1 MLRIFRKKYPVVRQH
16 DESDCAAAALA
27 TICKFYKKELT
38 IMKVREI
45 IGTDAYGTSVQGI
58 VSGAEKL
65 GFEAKAIKIPIDEI
79 DSAYTLPAI
88 AHVTTETGL
97 NHFVVINKI
106 KNGKFWLS
114 DPAKGAV
121 EQTKEELTKRFTGV
135 LVILLPKSEFET
147 NYLAKTTMWQLFKMV
162 MLPHKKM
169 LATVILCSFALTV
182 LGILSSLFS
191 KVVFDEIIPYQL
203 KKTLYVYLIIFAF
216 VGLIQVFLS
225 YFRTHVLLFLSR
237 KIDIPVLLGYYNHV
251 LRLPYQFF
259 ATRRVGDIL
268 TRFQDAMTIK
278 DIFSQ
283 VSVSL
288 VLDLSL
294 AVFTGIA
301 LVKINLMLFILVLTV
316 VLANVALIY
325 LFKKSYKR
333 ISELGTART
342 QTAEKISELDS
353 QKKLKQTDTNLF
365 TLIANKDGV
374 VHYLTPVKTGLGLQG
389 FQPIAQMDKGKNSK
403 LVGEVYISA
412 QDRSKIKVGNTT
424 KLSLA
429 GVNQTKYGLLTG
441 KIKSISDGT
450 ITQGSGEQTQVL
462 YQVNVALD
470 KMTLTSGG
478 EEILAKASMPT
489 VASIVYEKENYMEWL
504 LEQLNFMKEK

>member
-1 MLRIFRKKYPVVRQH
+1 MLGACGAKEETTVFQQELPSELQGKNLGSSDLKITHKGVKIIKVVSESEIPLTFGLGA
-16 DESDCAAAALA
+16 DELA
-27 TICKFYKKELT
+27 DAKKE
-38 IMKVREI
+38 IE
-45 IGTDAYGTSVQGI
+45 DN
-58 VSGAEKL
+58 AEL
-65 GFEAKAIKIPIDEI
+65 SQEE
-79 DSAYTLPAI
+79 
-88 AHVTTETGL
+88 
-97 NHFVVINKI
+97 
-106 KNGKFWLS
+106 KNNLLAEMEKELKNQSQNQS
-114 DPAKGAV
+114 DN
-121 EQTKEELTKRFTGV
+121 TKQ
-135 LVILLPKSEFET
+135 
-147 NYLAKTTMWQLFKMV
+147 QL
-162 MLPHKKM
+162 
-169 LATVILCSFALTV
+169 
-182 LGILSSLFS
+182 
-191 KVVFDEIIPYQL
+191 
-203 KKTLYVYLIIFAF
+203 
-216 VGLIQVFLS
+216 
-225 YFRTHVLLFLSR
+225 
-237 KIDIPVLLGYYNHV
+237 
-251 LRLPYQFF
+251 
-259 ATRRVGDIL
+259 
-268 TRFQDAMTIK
+268 
-278 DIFSQ
+278 
-283 VSVSL
+283 
-288 VLDLSL
+288 
-294 AVFTGIA
+294 
-301 LVKINLMLFILVLTV
+301 
-316 VLANVALIY
+316 
-325 LFKKSYKR
+325 

-478 EEILAKASMPT
+478 EEILAKASMQT

>member
-1 MLRIFRKKYPVVRQH
+1 MLGPCGAKEETTVFQQELPSELQGKNLGSSDLKITHKGVKIIKVVSESEIPLTFGLGA
-16 DESDCAAAALA
+16 DELA
-27 TICKFYKKELT
+27 DAKKE
-38 IMKVREI
+38 IE
-45 IGTDAYGTSVQGI
+45 DN
-58 VSGAEKL
+58 AEL
-65 GFEAKAIKIPIDEI
+65 SQEE
-79 DSAYTLPAI
+79 
-88 AHVTTETGL
+88 
-97 NHFVVINKI
+97 
-106 KNGKFWLS
+106 KNNLLAEMEKELKNQSQNQS
-114 DPAKGAV
+114 DN
-121 EQTKEELTKRFTGV
+121 TKQ
-135 LVILLPKSEFET
+135 
-147 NYLAKTTMWQLFKMV
+147 QL
-162 MLPHKKM
+162 
-169 LATVILCSFALTV
+169 
-182 LGILSSLFS
+182 
-191 KVVFDEIIPYQL
+191 
-203 KKTLYVYLIIFAF
+203 
-216 VGLIQVFLS
+216 
-225 YFRTHVLLFLSR
+225 
-237 KIDIPVLLGYYNHV
+237 
-251 LRLPYQFF
+251 
-259 ATRRVGDIL
+259 
-268 TRFQDAMTIK
+268 
-278 DIFSQ
+278 
-283 VSVSL
+283 
-288 VLDLSL
+288 
-294 AVFTGIA
+294 
-301 LVKINLMLFILVLTV
+301 
-316 VLANVALIY
+316 
-325 LFKKSYKR
+325 

>member
-65 GFEAKAIKIPIDEI
+65 GFEAKAIKISIDEI

-191 KVVFDEIIPYQL
+191 KV
-203 KKTLYVYLIIFAF
+203 
-216 VGLIQVFLS
+216 S
-225 YFRTHVLLFLSR
+225 
-237 KIDIPVLLGYYNHV
+237 
-251 LRLPYQFF
+251 
-259 ATRRVGDIL
+259 L
-268 TRFQDAMTIK
+268 TKSFP
-278 DIFSQ
+278 
-283 VSVSL
+283 
-288 VLDLSL
+288 
-294 AVFTGIA
+294 
-301 LVKINLMLFILVLTV
+301 INLKRPYMFI
-316 VLANVALIY
+316 
-325 LFKKSYKR
+325 
-333 ISELGTART
+333 
-342 QTAEKISELDS
+342 
-353 QKKLKQTDTNLF
+353 
-365 TLIANKDGV
+365 
-374 VHYLTPVKTGLGLQG
+374 
-389 FQPIAQMDKGKNSK
+389 
-403 LVGEVYISA
+403 
-412 QDRSKIKVGNTT
+412 
-424 KLSLA
+424 
-429 GVNQTKYGLLTG
+429 
-441 KIKSISDGT
+441 
-450 ITQGSGEQTQVL
+450 
-462 YQVNVALD
+462 
-470 KMTLTSGG
+470 
-478 EEILAKASMPT
+478 
-489 VASIVYEKENYMEWL
+489 
-504 LEQLNFMKEK
+504 

>member
-1 MLRIFRKKYPVVRQH
+1 MV
-16 DESDCAAAALA
+16 
-27 TICKFYKKELT
+27 
-38 IMKVREI
+38 
-45 IGTDAYGTSVQGI
+45 
-58 VSGAEKL
+58 L
-65 GFEAKAIKIPIDEI
+65 G
-79 DSAYTLPAI
+79 S
-88 AHVTTETGL
+88 
-97 NHFVVINKI
+97 
-106 KNGKFWLS
+106 
-114 DPAKGAV
+114 
-121 EQTKEELTKRFTGV
+121 
-135 LVILLPKSEFET
+135 LVITSMICQKLL
-147 NYLAKTTMWQLFKMV
+147 
-162 MLPHKKM
+162 
-169 LATVILCSFALTV
+169 
-182 LGILSSLFS
+182 
-191 KVVFDEIIPYQL
+191 
-203 KKTLYVYLIIFAF
+203 
-216 VGLIQVFLS
+216 
-225 YFRTHVLLFLSR
+225 
-237 KIDIPVLLGYYNHV
+237 
-251 LRLPYQFF
+251 
-259 ATRRVGDIL
+259 
-268 TRFQDAMTIK
+268 
-278 DIFSQ
+278 
-283 VSVSL
+283 
-288 VLDLSL
+288 
-294 AVFTGIA
+294 
-301 LVKINLMLFILVLTV
+301 
-316 VLANVALIY
+316 
-325 LFKKSYKR
+325 

>member
-1 MLRIFRKKYPVVRQH
+1 MKKLTSLTITLGAMLMLGACGAKEETTVFQQELPSELQGKNLGSSDLKITHKGVKIIKVVSESEIPLTFGLGA
-16 DESDCAAAALA
+16 DELA
-27 TICKFYKKELT
+27 DAKKE
-38 IMKVREI
+38 IE
-45 IGTDAYGTSVQGI
+45 DN
-58 VSGAEKL
+58 AEL
-65 GFEAKAIKIPIDEI
+65 SQEE
-79 DSAYTLPAI
+79 
-88 AHVTTETGL
+88 
-97 NHFVVINKI
+97 
-106 KNGKFWLS
+106 KNNLLAEMEKELKNQSQNQS
-114 DPAKGAV
+114 DN
-121 EQTKEELTKRFTGV
+121 TKQ
-135 LVILLPKSEFET
+135 
-147 NYLAKTTMWQLFKMV
+147 QL
-162 MLPHKKM
+162 
-169 LATVILCSFALTV
+169 
-182 LGILSSLFS
+182 
-191 KVVFDEIIPYQL
+191 
-203 KKTLYVYLIIFAF
+203 
-216 VGLIQVFLS
+216 
-225 YFRTHVLLFLSR
+225 
-237 KIDIPVLLGYYNHV
+237 
-251 LRLPYQFF
+251 
-259 ATRRVGDIL
+259 
-268 TRFQDAMTIK
+268 
-278 DIFSQ
+278 
-283 VSVSL
+283 
-288 VLDLSL
+288 
-294 AVFTGIA
+294 
-301 LVKINLMLFILVLTV
+301 
-316 VLANVALIY
+316 
-325 LFKKSYKR
+325 

-374 VHYLTPVKTGLGLQG
+374 VHYLTPVKTGLGLQA

>member
-1 MLRIFRKKYPVVRQH
+1 MKKLTSLTITLGAMLMLGACGAKEETTVFQQELPSELQGKNLGSSDLKITHKGVKIIKVVSESEIPLTFGLGA
-16 DESDCAAAALA
+16 DELA
-27 TICKFYKKELT
+27 DAKKE
-38 IMKVREI
+38 IE
-45 IGTDAYGTSVQGI
+45 DN
-58 VSGAEKL
+58 AEL
-65 GFEAKAIKIPIDEI
+65 SQEE
-79 DSAYTLPAI
+79 
-88 AHVTTETGL
+88 
-97 NHFVVINKI
+97 
-106 KNGKFWLS
+106 KNNLLAEMEKELKNQSQNQS
-114 DPAKGAV
+114 DN
-121 EQTKEELTKRFTGV
+121 TKQ
-135 LVILLPKSEFET
+135 
-147 NYLAKTTMWQLFKMV
+147 QL
-162 MLPHKKM
+162 
-169 LATVILCSFALTV
+169 
-182 LGILSSLFS
+182 
-191 KVVFDEIIPYQL
+191 
-203 KKTLYVYLIIFAF
+203 
-216 VGLIQVFLS
+216 
-225 YFRTHVLLFLSR
+225 
-237 KIDIPVLLGYYNHV
+237 
-251 LRLPYQFF
+251 
-259 ATRRVGDIL
+259 
-268 TRFQDAMTIK
+268 
-278 DIFSQ
+278 
-283 VSVSL
+283 
-288 VLDLSL
+288 
-294 AVFTGIA
+294 
-301 LVKINLMLFILVLTV
+301 
-316 VLANVALIY
+316 
-325 LFKKSYKR
+325 